1 MATQQELRRRLK
13 SVTSTRKITRTMEMV
28 ATSKLKK
35 AQDRISAARPYAEA
49 LADVMSD
56 LYAPELAEKFPL
68 LRQPEGEP
76 KRVALVLITSNRG
89 LCGGFNS
96 NLIKLARTRVEELE
110 AAGVAVDLH
119 LIGKKGIGFF
129 RYVGREVAS
138 KRLDIGDAPT
148 SAHAAEVVEPLMEQF
163 KSGEVDAVEVIYA
176 NFRSAMSTPPALLQ
190 VLPVVPQQSAGA
202 ANKDYILEPSGEEI
216 IEAVLP
222 LYIRNAVYRSLVE
235 TAAAEQ
241 GARRTAM
248 KSATDNAGDMLDA
261 LRNQL
266 NKIRQAKITQ
276 EIAEIVGGADALGG

>member
-1 MATQQELRRRLK
+1 
-13 SVTSTRKITRTMEMV
+13 MV

>member
-1 MATQQELRRRLK
+1 
-13 SVTSTRKITRTMEMV
+13 MEMV

-35 AQDRISAARPYAEA
+35 AQDKIGAARPYAEA
-49 LADVMSD
+49 LADVMGD

-68 LRQPEGEP
+68 LRQPEGDP

-96 NLIKLARTRVEELE
+96 NLIKLGRTRVEELE
-110 AAGVAVDLH
+110 AAGTTVDLH

-129 RYVGREVAS
+129 KYVGREATS
-138 KRLDIGDAPT
+138 KRIDIGDAPT

-163 KSGEVDAVEVIYA
+163 KAGEIDAVEVVYA
-176 NFRSAMSTPPALLQ
+176 NFKSAMSTPATILP
-190 VLPVVPQQSAGA
+190 VLPVVPQQSEGGST
-202 ANKDYILEPSGEEI
+202 KDYILEPSGEEI
-216 IEAVLP
+216 VEAVLP
-222 LYIRNAVYRSLVE
+222 LYVRNSVYRALVE
-235 TAAAEQ
+235 TAASEQ

-261 LRNQL
+261 VRKEL
-266 NKIRQAKITQ
+266 NRIRQAKITQ